1 MGVIIILIILALVWL
16 LFEVKETRKEAK
28 LANDEVKGLLGR
40 VRDLQRD
47 LMAVKQALVPA
58 ASATQTD
65 ADRLRTE
72 FEEHRQ
78 EVLIDEVVAEPVD
91 IDELLK
97 NLEVK
102 RRVISEA
109 HAPPPLPMKVEFTEQ
124 ETLEKLARPVV
135 TEPKELFSL
144 ERFMGVKLFA
154 WLGGVAMFFGVIFF
168 VKYAFEKN
176 LIPPAVRIAMGFMTG
191 TGMLVGGLWA
201 HRLARYR
208 VLAQAFCATGVLI
221 LYGVTFAA
229 HAIYHFE
236 AFGSVPTFVVMSLV
250 TLVAFLVAVRL
261 NALVVAVLGMLG
273 GFLTPVLVSTG
284 HDQVFGLFGYI
295 ALLDIGLVAVSRH
308 GRWRFLTSAA
318 AAGTVMMQIG
328 WAAKFFASGHYDVGS
343 KTLIPLGI
351 ALFFI
356 AVFLIGG
363 WVGKQGRELAKH
375 STWAVLGL
383 SVVAIVFAFW
393 LLGFEQVAKR
403 YFLLYGY
410 IFLVQLGVMAVVLA
424 RPQVS
429 AAQLVAAGLAF
440 LHLACW
446 TTGHLTAENLHRVL
460 VIYLVFG
467 ALHAVAPVLLFK
479 RFPATSATLPLKAG
493 PWIAPL
499 VLLLMLLPV
508 FYLSP
513 VSMTIWVAI
522 LILDL
527 MAIGLAVVTGGMLSL
542 LVSLALTMV
551 AAALWLLKGPSNAD
565 SLLPFLG
572 VITGFSAVFSVG
584 GMLLARLTKVGKGR
598 GLLEIQAAAVLP
610 ICSALLPFGMLILA
624 VLHLPVPSPAAVFG
638 VALVMSV
645 LLAGLAV
652 LGKQGSLVLAALAG
666 TLAVEAVWH
675 VNHFEADSPMVA
687 LPWYLGF
694 YGLFLLFPFIFRKAC
709 AGQAAPWIGSALA
722 GVGHFL
728 LVHHLVK
735 CAFPNGMMGLLPAAF
750 AVPALAA
757 LFAVIRS
764 TREMDARS
772 RSQLAWF
779 GGVAL
784 FFITLIFPIQFSRQ
798 WLTVSWALEG
808 ALLLW
813 LFRRVTHPGLQLTGL
828 ALLSVAFF
836 RLTLNPAVFT
846 DYPRSGTVVFNW
858 HLYAYGLV
866 AAAQFLGAGWFI
878 DPAGRCSKFPARGL
892 LHGFGG
898 VLLFL
903 LLNIEIANYFTS
915 PGDRCVAFMFGGNF
929 ARDMTY
935 SIAWGLF
942 SLGLLGIGIWK
953 ASRHARYAAIGLL
966 VVTLIKLFFHDLA
979 AIENIFRV
987 GALIGVAVIAFMAS
1001 FIYQRF
1007 FDRNESL

>member
-1 MGVIIILIILALVWL
+1 MGTIVFLIILAVVWL
-16 LFEVKETRKEAK
+16 LIKVSEACKEAK
-28 LANDEVKGLLGR
+28 LARDEVKGLLGR
-40 VRDLQRD
+40 IREQQRE
-47 LMAVKQALVPA
+47 LTEIKQALAPVPA
-58 ASATQTD
+58 AAKTD
-65 ADRLRTE
+65 SDGLRKE
-72 FEEHRQ
+72 FGEHRQ
-78 EVLIDEVVAEPVD
+78 QMLKEAEVEKPVD

-97 NLEVK
+97 NLEAK
-102 RRVISEA
+102 RRGISEA
-109 HAPPPLPMKVEFTEQ
+109 QVPPPLPMEVEFTEQ
-124 ETLEKLARPVV
+124 EVPEPPAPPVV
-135 TEPKELFSL
+135 AEPKEPFSL

-154 WLGGVAMFFGVIFF
+154 WLGGVAMFFGVVFF

-176 LIPPAVRIAMGFMTG
+176 LIPPAVRIAMGFVTG

-236 AFGSVPTFVVMSLV
+236 AFGSFPTFVVMGLV
-250 TLVAFLVAVRL
+250 TVVAFLIAVRL
-261 NALVVAVLGMLG
+261 DALVVAVLGMLG
-273 GFLTPVLVSTG
+273 GFLTPVLLSTG

-318 AAGTVMMQIG
+318 AAGTVLMQIG
-328 WAAKFFASGHYDVGS
+328 WAAKFFTAGHYDEGS
-343 KTLIPLGI
+343 KTLIPMGI

-363 WVGKQGRELAKH
+363 WLGRQGRELEKH
-375 STWAVLGL
+375 SIGAVLGL
-383 SVVAIVFAFW
+383 AVVAMAFAFW
-393 LLGFEQVAKR
+393 LLGFDQVATR
-403 YFLLYGY
+403 HFLLYG
-410 IFLVQLGVMAVVLA
+410 FVLLVQLGVMAVVVA
-424 RPQVS
+424 RPQTG

-446 TTGHLTAENLHRVL
+446 TTGHLTAENLRGAL
-460 VIYLVFG
+460 AIYLVFG
-467 ALHAVAPVLLFK
+467 ALHAVAPVLLAK
-479 RFPATSATLPLKAG
+479 RQPRNSAVLPLRAV

-499 VLLLMLLPV
+499 VLVLMLLPV
-508 FYLSP
+508 FHLSP
-513 VSMTIWVAI
+513 VSMAIWVAI
-522 LILDL
+522 LILNL
-527 MAIGLAVVTGGMLSL
+527 MGIGLAAVTGATLSVL
-542 LVSLALTMV
+542 ASLALTMLV
-551 AAALWLLKGPSNAD
+551 AAMWLIKGPSHAN

-572 VITGFSAVFSVG
+572 VITGFSALFSVG
-584 GMLLARLTKVGKGR
+584 GMLLAKLTKAGEGR
-598 GLLEIQAAAVLP
+598 SPLEIQAATLLP
-610 ICSALLPFGMLILA
+610 VCSALLPFGMLILA
-624 VLHLPVPSPAAVFG
+624 VLHLPVANPSPVFG
-638 VALVMSV
+638 VALLMAV
-645 LLAGLAV
+645 LLVGLAV
-652 LGKQGSLVLAALAG
+652 LGKQGTLVLAALAG
-666 TLAVEAVWH
+666 TLAMEAVWH
-675 VNHFEADSPMVA
+675 ANHFLADSPMVA

-694 YGLFLLFPFIFRKAC
+694 YALFLAFPFVFRKAC
-709 AGQAAPWIGSALA
+709 AGQAAPWIASALS

-735 CAFPNGMMGLLPAAF
+735 HAFPNGMMGLLPAGF
-750 AVPALAA
+750 AVPTLAA
-757 LFAVIRS
+757 LFVVIRS
-764 TREMDARS
+764 VKEMDGKN

-798 WLTVSWALEG
+798 WLTVSWAMEG

-813 LFRRVTHPGLQLTGL
+813 LFRRVRHPGLQLTGL
-828 ALLSVAFF
+828 ALLAVAFF

-846 DYPRSGTVVFNW
+846 DYPRSGTAIFNW

-866 AAAQFLGAGWFI
+866 AAAQFLGAGWFT
-878 DPAGRCSKFPARGL
+878 DPAGKCAKFPARGVL
-892 LHGFGG
+892 CGFGG

-903 LLNIEIANYFTS
+903 LLNIEIADYFTS

-953 ASRHARYAAIGLL
+953 ASKHARYAAIGLL
-966 VVTLIKLFFHDLA
+966 VVTLIKLFLHDLA

-987 GALIGVAVIAFMAS
+987 GALIGVAVIAFVAS
-1001 FIYQRF
+1001 FLYQRF
-1007 FDRNESL
+1007 FDRTEPS